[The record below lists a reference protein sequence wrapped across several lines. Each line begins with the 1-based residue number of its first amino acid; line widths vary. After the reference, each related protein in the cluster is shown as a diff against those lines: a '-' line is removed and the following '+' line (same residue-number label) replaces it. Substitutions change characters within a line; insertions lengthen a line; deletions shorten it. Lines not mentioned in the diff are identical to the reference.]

1 MPHKP
6 HLPTT
11 GPNMGDCLRLWRTL
25 TEEYIPGLRL
35 ELRPVETP
43 DHQVCIHLQIV
54 DSSYHQEGSD
64 EVVNLWATKLFRNEL
79 YLISVAQ
86 LFDLLIV
93 AYRAIDGFF
102 TLGEALRPPR
112 EKR

>member
-11 GPNMGDCLRLWRTL
+11 GPNAGDCLRLWRTL
-25 TEEYIPGLRL
+25 TTEYIPELRL
-35 ELRPVETP
+35 ELEPVEI
-43 DHQVCIHLQIV
+43 DHKNIAIALRITSI
-54 DSSYHQEGSD
+54 SSHPED
-64 EVVNLWATKLFRNEL
+64 KTEVVNMWAMKCYQNEL
-79 YLISVAQ
+79 YLISMAQ

-102 TLGEALRPPR
+102 TLGEALRPPQV
-112 EKR
+112 KR